1 MASDNV
7 ILRLPPTAKRSEH
20 THGSSRR
27 VGSVGVEFI
36 LCSQQ
41 LTIRIK
47 DVGERDCAGT
57 IGLLGEVAGFG
68 KRLHLALQ
76 LDHVSFSLGEPRQ
89 RVLDILGSSED
100 RLAVDCQRLCIGAA
114 GLRDLRVDL
123 SKAPLIERMR
133 LSSVSSLNQTLSID
147 RLVIEK

>member
-1 MASDNV
+1 MPCDV